1 VVLLKGWIDPMLAW
15 NPSEH
20 GGIETLYLPVDKIW
34 KPDIM
39 LSKLKVNSYVF

>member
-1 VVLLKGWIDPMLAW
+1 MLAW

-20 GGIETLYLPVDKIW
+20 GGIETLYIPVEKIW

-39 LSKLKVNSYVF
+39 LSK